1 MSIWDSIT
9 QVAKDAAELA
19 SKAGSAIAEGAS
31 SAYDATAEFASKA
44 GDAIVEG
51 ASAAGQKSAEWA
63 SSAYDATAEFA
74 SSAYDSVAEFT
85 SLKIKGALQSLDLQS
100 TIDSLNQY
108 QKEKGTDVSVLTN
121 FITRLKEFSEDGK

>member
-1 MSIWDSIT
+1 MSFWDSIK
-9 QVAKDAAELA
+9 QA
-19 SKAGSAIAEGAS
+19 AS

-44 GDAIVEG
+44 GDAIAEG
-51 ASAAGQKSAEWA
+51 A

-74 SSAYDSVAEFT
+74 SSAYDSAAEWTSSAYDSVAEFT

-108 QKEKGTDVSVLTN
+108 QKEKGADLRVLTN